1 MSMLNRRLQK
11 GAAATEIIFSLPVI
25 LMCLGVT
32 VYVGTMMKA
41 RLELLGAVQ
50 QLARTCSMGQSPAN
64 AAACLD
70 QQRAEVEARLDRC
83 NNLELEATTTV
94 HGQRSYENIRDG
106 LDENGLQER
115 AVVGLNAIEVEGR
128 CDVGVAFPLRF
139 NEYTAFE
146 FTINE
151 KAVMPFRVERTNLP

>member
-1 MSMLNRRLQK
+1 MISRNRRGQK
-11 GAAATEIIFSLPVI
+11 GHAATEIIFSLPVI

-41 RLELLGAVQ
+41 RLELLGTVQ
-50 QLARTCSMGQSPAN
+50 QLARTCSMGQTPAD
-64 AAACLD
+64 ASACLE
-70 QQRAEVEARLDRC
+70 QQRAEVEARLNRC

-94 HGQRSYENIRDG
+94 HGLRSYDDVRDG
-106 LDENGLQER
+106 LGQNGLQER
-115 AVVGLNAIEVEGR
+115 AVVGLNAVSVEGR

-139 NEYTAFE
+139 SEYTAFK

-151 KAVMPFRVERTNLP
+151 RAVMPFRIERTNLP